1 MSLFQRILLSTAVL
15 MGMLLVG
22 VFAYEKGL
30 EEGRTGQVA
39 VPTFQGRAASEW
51 AQMYQDLDAGTGSAL
66 GFGVEHDVFGRP
78 VAKLVAFRLVH
89 FGDQSIFRHA
99 RPPAGFGFQ
108 QHRRLDH
115 RQRRRIG

>member
-51 AQMYQDLDAGTGSAL
+51 AQMYQDLDAYCGL
-66 GFGVEHDVFGRP
+66 KLEERP
-78 VAKLVAFRLVH
+78 LVVDPGPF
-89 FGDQSIFRHA
+89 
-99 RPPAGFGFQ
+99 
-108 QHRRLDH
+108 DH
-115 RQRRRIG
+115 QEL